1 MNAVIALMVCA
12 VERGVE
18 KNDDQVDKGQA
29 EGTRAEHATLVAL
42 GCYCCCCLF
51 FFKKKDV
58 YMTHMSG
65 LCSSPQDPR
74 SNSMSNRTDQNQ
86 EEEEQEEEEPPPVAA
101 GSESNP
107 TNSQI
112 AREGRFDFAYM

>member
-1 MNAVIALMVCA
+1 
-12 VERGVE
+12 
-18 KNDDQVDKGQA
+18 
-29 EGTRAEHATLVAL
+29 
-42 GCYCCCCLF
+42 
-51 FFKKKDV
+51 
-58 YMTHMSG
+58 MTHMSG

-86 EEEEQEEEEPPPVAA
+86 EEEQEEEEQEEEEPPPVAA

-107 TNSQI
+107 TISQI